1 MRYHRVMEKLRRHE
15 EMNRS
20 TIAQS
25 GEGKLTDLPNVGE
38 AIARQL
44 ESIGVYA
51 PEDLVGQDPLELYRK
66 LCTLKGRRMD
76 PCLLDV
82 FLSVSDYMEG
92 KEARRW
98 WEYTAMR
105 KQLYPRLP

>member
-1 MRYHRVMEKLRRHE
+1 
-15 EMNRS
+15 
-20 TIAQS
+20 
-25 GEGKLTDLPNVGE
+25 
-38 AIARQL
+38 
-44 ESIGVYA
+44 
-51 PEDLVGQDPLELYRK
+51 
-66 LCTLKGRRMD
+66 MD